1 MAQGFDEN
9 FDLKKRIDEL
19 NRADYASLEKTIEAV
34 DELRIIRGEIISG
47 SPLQRAI
54 YNFLGQEETNDL
66 EKIVEKLAQLDD
78 KSIIDDK
85 SSVVDEGKIRQLV
98 EEYEQYLEEN
108 GLKDQEAID
117 RISKRNNLS
126 KNEIDAFLKNT
137 RLAWQEKI
145 KIEEKKVENFN
156 EKIEEIKVADI
167 KIEKKEEVKLV
178 EEKIEEI
185 ANRSKEVLEG
195 NEKVKEEIV
204 EEIKA
209 IIREDE
215 IKTKSEEIADLAKKV
230 AQELKQENNSEISIE
245 AKKIVL
251 EIENLKEN
259 YSQEIEVFKKSE
271 FEEKF
276 IEESLKLN
284 PEIKPIEIE
293 ALKEYGKMVADNVVA
308 KSIIDGEKD
317 SALLDNSQDFSPG
330 KLENAWVDLKT
341 VNNFLVKD
349 KQEIEVIKNRNIE
362 IKRVIE
368 KINLPT
374 QIKEVRSFE
383 NIMAQFKDNRFNQLF
398 NKAQNF
404 LKVGNNISKISG
416 NWTNKALLKGG
427 EKLISKIGN
436 QAVKEFASNAL
447 GVVAKEGFK
456 KGVETVLKGVLGK
469 GVQAVAGKLLGT
481 AAATA
486 LSSTGIGAL
495 VVAGVAVGKKVL
507 KFFENIANKLG
518 INSKKFFEENFG
530 KVGGAILSTATALIS
545 IPLLAIGTI
554 TAAAVLPVI
563 LLVFGGLFVY
573 QQFIIAPMVS
583 SLVPPSG
590 GSSEYDYAGNWSG
603 ECVNINYPQ
612 EVEKRVINGILYYIF
627 EADNRRENGRLNQRY
642 DLDCVDGSK
651 LVALN
656 NKYSI
661 LTVYSDNSLDERV
674 LDAYLAMYNAALKAN
689 KISDSQMKLYSG
701 YRSPEEERGVYD
713 DWRQK
718 IVSAVRREVYSEND
732 WDCSTIFRDPA
743 YDKDY
748 PEIENKID
756 FCVAKYAAKPGYSSH
771 STGRA
776 LDLVVNS
783 TTFDWLEK
791 NAANYGFYNYYA
803 EKWHWEYNPDPSII
817 K

>member
-9 FDLKKRIDEL
+9 FDLKKRIEEL

-78 KSIIDDK
+78 KSLIDDK

-108 GLKDQEAID
+108 GLNDQEAID

-126 KNEIDAFLKNT
+126 KNEVDAFLKNT

-156 EKIEEIKVADI
+156 EKEEEIKLADI

-195 NEKVKEEIV
+195 NEKVKEKIV

-215 IKTKSEEIADLAKKV
+215 IKTKSEEIADLAKRV
-230 AQELKQENNSEISIE
+230 AQELKQENNSEIRIE

-308 KSIIDGEKD
+308 RSVIDGEKD
-317 SALLDNSQDFSPG
+317 SALINNSQDFSPG

-349 KQEIEVIKNRNIE
+349 KQEIEIIKSKNIE

-374 QIKEVRSFE
+374 QLKEVRSFE

-404 LKVGNNISKISG
+404 LKLGNNISKISG

-427 EKLISKIGN
+427 EKLVSKIGN
-436 QAVKEFASNAL
+436 QAIKEFASNAL

-495 VVAGVAVGKKVL
+495 VVAGIAAGKKVL

-563 LLVFGGLFVY
+563 LLVFGGLFIY

-583 SLVPPSG
+583 SLVPPKEALVDEID
-590 GSSEYDYAGNWSG
+590 GSTYDYVIGNFPITIRK
-603 ECVNINYPQ
+603 ERVDNIDFYF
-612 EVEKRVINGILYYIF
+612 F
-627 EADNRRENGRLNQRY
+627 EEENRRESGRINQKY
-642 DLDCVDGSK
+642 DLAREDHSS
-651 LVALN
+651 L
-656 NKYSI
+656 SI
-661 LTVYSDNSLDERV
+661 LESKYTIDPQATLDRRV
-674 LDAYLAMYNAALKAN
+674 LPAFYAMFNASRSEIGGNEL
-689 KISDSQMKLYSG
+689 KLYSG
-701 YRSPEEERGVYD
+701 YRSTEEEGFIRKG
-713 DWRQK
+713 W
-718 IVSAVRREVYSEND
+718 EVEIKKNVIAGNYVGKSYYTWNCND
-732 WDCSTIFRDPA
+732 IFRDHL
-743 YDKDY
+743 YDSFLTTL
-748 PEIENKID
+748 EARIN
-756 FCVAKYAAKPGYSSH
+756 FCVNRYSTEATKSPH
-771 STGRA
+771 LTGRA
-776 LDLVVNS
+776 LDLVVNTS
-783 TTFDWLEK
+783 IGDSWLK
-791 NAANYGFYNYYA
+791 ANAANYGFYNYSA
-803 EKWHWEYNPDPSII
+803 ESWHYEYNPDPSLI
-817 K
+817 KGN